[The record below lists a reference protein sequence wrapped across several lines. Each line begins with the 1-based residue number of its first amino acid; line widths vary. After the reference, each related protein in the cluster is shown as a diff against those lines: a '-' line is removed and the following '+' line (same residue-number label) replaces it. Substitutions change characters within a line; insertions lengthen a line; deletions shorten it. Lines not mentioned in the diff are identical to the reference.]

1 MMLGLTTCMSTPVAS
16 ISLTRSGSSVIRLN
30 NGSGTPPST
39 ATPRAYCERSK
50 VRFTTSGTRRW
61 ACTSMTIG
69 LGARPL
75 EAFAALRLALYDLE
89 RVRRRDGRA
98 ACLRRLIAVGI
109 HVLQSTTARGH
120 WQSSRQHRE
129 LWVGYFGG
137 MMGTRRKDSLSPP

>member
-16 ISLTRSGSSVIRLN
+16 ISLSRSGSSVIRLN

-69 LGARPL
+69 LGAGPL
-75 EAFAALRLALYDLE
+75 ETFATLRLALRELE
-89 RVRRRDGRA
+89 RARRRDGRA
-98 ACLRRLIAVGI
+98 ACLRRLTAVGI
-109 HVLQSTTARGH
+109 HVLQRLLRHRVMGRAVARTANHG
-120 WQSSRQHRE
+120 WATSVE
-129 LWVGYFGG
+129 
-137 MMGTRRKDSLSPP
+137 